1 MDTTNGERF
10 LEELRGRATGVPDTP
25 TEARA
30 PASAVTETDV
40 SQRAEELAKAKISLE
55 RAYDITLEALGD
67 ALELHDTETEHHS
80 KRVTAFSW
88 VLARAMGLPAE
99 KILGICR
106 GAYLHDIGK
115 IGTPP
120 PILRKAG
127 ALTPEELQI
136 LREHCDHGYQ
146 MLRKIPFLAESAEV
160 VYAHHENWDG
170 TGYPRNL
177 KGSDIRF
184 GARIVAV
191 ANTLDA
197 MMSDQPYRAA
207 QPFSAAREEIVRC
220 SGQQFDPDVV
230 KVFLSIP
237 ELVWRSLADEINAQL
252 RLSR

>member
-10 LEELRGRATGVPDTP
+10 LEELRAKATGVPDTP

-80 KRVTAFSW
+80 KRVTAFSM

-99 KILGICR
+99 KILGISR

-146 MLRKIPFLAESAEV
+146 MLRKIPFLAEAAEI

-170 TGYPRNL
+170 TGYPRRL
-177 KGSDIRF
+177 AGDAIPM

-191 ANTLDA
+191 INALDA
-197 MMSDQPYRAA
+197 MTTDQPYHSAHTVN
-207 QPFSAAREEIVRC
+207 AARDEIIRW
-220 SGQQFDPDVV
+220 SGRQFDPAVV
-230 KVFLSIP
+230 KMFLTVP
-237 ELVWRSLADEINAQL
+237 ESLWQSLRNELSTQLSAQ
-252 RLSR
+252 R